1 MAMPVT
7 TYLSVVLSV
16 TCIKFL
22 FLPTYRST
30 DFEVHR
36 NWLAV
41 THSLPF
47 SKWYYESTSEWTLDY
62 PPLFAWFEYVLSH
75 AARWFD
81 TAMLEITN
89 MNYASQMTIFYQR
102 LTVIV
107 ADMVLVF
114 AVREWCNLVTARVK
128 REELKDQWYH
138 PGVILSM
145 LLLWN
150 PGLLIVDHIHFQYN
164 GFLYGILL
172 LSIVRIIQDRCVEG
186 AFWFAILLNLKHIYL
201 YVAPAYFVYLLRS
214 YCFIRE
220 TKGFRIS
227 LLNFI
232 KLALVV
238 ILVFGVS
245 FGPFIYLGQLPQV
258 LSRLF
263 PFKRGLSHAYWAPNF
278 WALYNIADKAAY
290 IGAVR
295 LNLQTENL
303 NQSASMTGGLVQEY
317 EHVILPSIAP
327 TTTMVLTI
335 LSILPALWNLWQ
347 KPGNPWLFLR
357 SVILCAFGSFLYGWH
372 VHEKAILLV
381 LLPLT
386 PLSLLWMADAQ
397 IFAFLTPVALFS
409 LFPLLHEEAET
420 PGKILL
426 LLMYSVYNFRSLTR
440 YFRNQWPVL
449 KPALLKKFEAVYL
462 LGLVFLQLYCSF
474 GHTFLGLDKR
484 LPFLPLLLIS
494 TYCALGILYA
504 WLRFYGSLLYN
515 QRELCVMN
523 VKKQQ

>member
-36 NWLAV
+36 NWLAL
-41 THSLPF
+41 TYSLPF

-89 MNYASQMTIFYQR
+89 VNYASQMTIFYQR

-114 AVREWCNLVTARVK
+114 AVRESRRWKTSDGCEKCVPLEGSASQVKLFCEKRWCNLVTARVK

-186 AFWFAILLNLKHIYL
+186 AFWFSILLNLKHIYL

-220 TKGFRIS
+220 TRGLKIS
-227 LLNFI
+227 MLNFI

-245 FGPFIYLGQLPQV
+245 FGPFIYMGQLPQV

-278 WALYNIADKAAY
+278 WALYNTADKVTY
-290 IGAVR
+290 IGAMR
-295 LNLQTENL
+295 LNLKAENM

-317 EHVILPSIAP
+317 EHVMLPSIAP

-357 SVILCAFGSFLYGWH
+357 CVILCAFGSFLYGWH

-426 LLMYSVYNFRSLTR
+426 LLMYSVYTFRSLTR
-440 YFRNQWPVL
+440 YFRNQWPGTETS
-449 KPALLKKFEAVYL
+449 PSEE
-462 LGLVFLQLYCSF
+462 
-474 GHTFLGLDKR
+474 
-484 LPFLPLLLIS
+484 I
-494 TYCALGILYA
+494 
-504 WLRFYGSLLYN
+504 
-515 QRELCVMN
+515 
-523 VKKQQ
+523 